1 MHYSRPTNRCFR
13 SAVTGSI
20 SFTRSQ
26 RDDICEGM
34 WTYISVITVVPI
46 ANILYLNSQVCQPV
60 QSHDDRKDC
69 QEFPDLFMI
78 FDYTF

>member
-1 MHYSRPTNRCFR
+1 
-13 SAVTGSI
+13 
-20 SFTRSQ
+20 
-26 RDDICEGM
+26 M

-60 QSHDDRKDC
+60 QSHDDRKDS